1 MDASERGAAPAGTLI
16 LAARGMRHT
25 VADPHDR
32 PARAIGV
39 WSPASAQLADIHR
52 RHDSEIAP

>member
-1 MDASERGAAPAGTLI
+1 
-16 LAARGMRHT
+16 MRHT